1 MSGSEAEPVA
11 PDQPPPVVA
20 PEAAA
25 QMQEA
30 TERLRD
36 KAWMVAPMTN
46 GAAIAASKDVT
57 AEVDS

>member
-1 MSGSEAEPVA
+1 MSGSAVEPGA
-11 PDQPPPVVA
+11 PDQ
-20 PEAAA
+20 AAA
-25 QMQEA
+25 ADQAATQMQEA

-46 GAAIAASKDVT
+46 GVAAVAASQELS